1 MGLVNVFLKLNNLN
15 KWFLAPGG
23 ATKKPTLM
31 SGLKDVQNVSLQPY
45 LQVHV
50 CSTDCSKPPIF

>member
-23 ATKKPTLM
+23 ATKRTTLM
-31 SGLKDVQNVSLQPY
+31 GGLKDVQNVGLNRQGRTKSCDLVSY
-45 LQVHV
+45 MLCVN
-50 CSTDCSKPPIF
+50 